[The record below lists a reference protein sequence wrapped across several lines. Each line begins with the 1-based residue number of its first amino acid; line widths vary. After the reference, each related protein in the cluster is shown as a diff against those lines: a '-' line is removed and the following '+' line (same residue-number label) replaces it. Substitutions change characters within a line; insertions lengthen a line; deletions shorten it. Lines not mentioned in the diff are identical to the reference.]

1 MALIPISLK
10 VEESLFVNI
19 LRALNNMPGVAHVH
33 FDLDSLGGK
42 RSSPPKPRALAA
54 PAGSGGLPRPRKT
67 RELIMNLLMQGPMT
81 ARNIKRAFAEAGFSD
96 SGASSVLAVMTREG
110 VTENVDRGIYQ
121 LTRSAMQA
129 ARNGAE
135 VATPVLSAP
144 PDTPTKKT
152 KTKPAKKAKTK
163 SKKKSTRTAYNKG
176 VTTFGET
183 AAGAIVKTMQEIGKP
198 VNRADLASAIAAAGK
213 EPKGIDNALSRLR
226 NAGFI
231 KLLKPGL
238 YELTAKGRS
247 VSLTPESEE
256 AQSNAGE

>member
-42 RSSPPKPRALAA
+42 RSGPPKPRALAA
-54 PAGSGGLPRPRKT
+54 PAGSGGLQRPRKT
-67 RELIMNLLMQGPMT
+67 RELIMDLLTQGPMT
-81 ARNIKRAFAEAGFSD
+81 ARNIKRAFVEAGFSD
-96 SGASSVLAVMTREG
+96 SGASSVLAIMTREG

-135 VATPVLSAP
+135 VTTPALSAP
-144 PDTPTKKT
+144 PDKPAKKT
-152 KTKPAKKAKTK
+152 KTKPAKKAKAK
-163 SKKKSTRTAYNKG
+163 PKKSTRTAYNKG

-213 EPKGIDNALSRLR
+213 EPESVDGALFRLR
-226 NAGFI
+226 KAGFI
-231 KLLKPGL
+231 KILKPGV

-247 VSLTPESEE
+247 AFLTPESEE